1 MIEFKEFYVKPQLP
15 EKLKK
20 LNELAQNIWSTWDS
34 DAYRLF
40 SRIDPKLFRKYNHNP
55 IKLMEKVPQ
64 SRWQELE
71 NDKGF
76 IHEMETVYKM
86 FIAYLSFHPE
96 KNQGGTGLTKDD
108 VIAYFSME
116 YGLHELLPIYSGGL
130 GILSGDHLKGSS
142 DMGIPLIGFGLLYRV
157 GYFSQRIDTDGSQ
170 LASYPENDWISK
182 PIKTL
187 KDENGK
193 DLVVKFQIR
202 GEDIFAKVWE
212 VKVGNVSLYL
222 LDSNI
227 EENNQFYKTITD
239 DLYVADQAKR
249 ILQEIFL
256 AYGSIE
262 VMKKLN
268 IKPKI
273 FHLNEG
279 HSAFLIIKRLND
291 LINEQKFTFEEAS
304 EIVKSSTVFTT
315 HTPVPAGNERFDMNL
330 IEYFLKDKIEALG
343 ISFAEFSEYAKLQNS
358 NFFWMPV
365 LAIKFSD
372 YINGVSKLHSK
383 VSKKMWQ
390 ELFPDYFI
398 DEIPIKAITNG
409 VHIQTW
415 LSRTNTRLF
424 DRYIGND
431 YKHMSGNKK
440 MWENVLE
447 IPNIEIWEAH
457 QRRKEQMIGFL
468 RERLIK
474 SLIYTPYF
482 SQKSG
487 KANNILNHNKLI
499 IGFARRFAT
508 YKRATLILKDPERL
522 IKILKNP
529 KMPVQFIF
537 AGKAHPADNDG
548 QDLIRKIVEFA
559 QNNNLEDKF
568 VFIEDYDMNIAR
580 HIVQGVDVW
589 LNNPIKPNEASGTSG
604 MKAGLNGVL
613 NFSVLDG
620 WWPECYNPKNGWA
633 INAGEN
639 VENQEIRD
647 KLEANQIY
655 DLIENEIA
663 PLYYTRDK
671 NGIPM
676 QWVNMIKQSIYD
688 VGKNF
693 NIHRMLNDYCEKF
706 YIPASKKIN
715 TITADNYKKLKEITK
730 FDKTIYE
737 NWDKINFV
745 KVNLGLEE
753 NSVLSSGETVTVKTE
768 IDVANI
774 DTQYLKVEVM
784 YRYNRND
791 YSIIPLEMV
800 GKKDSIVSY
809 SGNIQVKSSGKQFIN
824 LRIRPDFENIKT
836 LPKVKWYFQTEAK

>member
-15 EKLKK
+15 EKLQK

-55 IKLMEKVPQ
+55 IKLLEKVPQ
-64 SRWQELE
+64 KRWEELQ

-86 FIAYLSFHPE
+86 FVSYLSFKSE
-96 KNQGGTGLTKDD
+96 ENRNENGLTSND

-116 YGLHELLPIYSGGL
+116 YGLHESLPIYSGGL

-142 DMGIPLIGFGLLYRV
+142 DMGIPLVGFGLLYRV
-157 GYFSQRIDTDGSQ
+157 GYFKQKIDMEGNQ
-170 LASYPENDWISK
+170 IASYPENEWISK
-182 PIKTL
+182 PIRKL
-187 KDENGK
+187 KDDTGK
-193 DLVVKFQIR
+193 DLIFKIDIR
-202 GEDIFAKVWE
+202 GEDVFIRAWE

-222 LDSNI
+222 LDTNI
-227 EENNQFYKTITD
+227 EENNPFYKTITD

-249 ILQEIFL
+249 ILQEILL

-262 VMKKLN
+262 LIKKLN
-268 IKPKI
+268 IKPKLY
-273 FHLNEG
+273 HLNEG

-291 LINEQKFTFEEAS
+291 LIAEKKFTFDEAV
-304 EIVKSSTVFTT
+304 EYVRTTTVFTT
-315 HTPVPAGNERFDMNL
+315 HTPVPAGNERFEISL

-343 ISFAEFSEYAKLQNS
+343 KTFDEFIQLGKLPNS

-365 LAIKFSD
+365 LAIRFSD
-372 YINGVSKLHSK
+372 YINGVSKLHQK
-383 VSKKMWQ
+383 VSQKMWQ
-390 ELFPDYFI
+390 ELFPDFYPE
-398 DEIPIKAITNG
+398 EIPINAITNG

-468 RERLIK
+468 RERLTN
-474 SLIYTPYF
+474 SLIYAPYF
-482 SQKSG
+482 SKKSG
-487 KANNILNHNKLI
+487 KANNILNHNNLI

-508 YKRATLILKDPERL
+508 YKRASLILQDPQRLKDLLDNKER
-522 IKILKNP
+522 
-529 KMPVQFIF
+529 PVQFIF

-548 QDLIRKIVEFA
+548 QELIKKIVKFA
-559 QNNNLEDKF
+559 TENNLEDKF

-620 WWPECYNPKNGWA
+620 WWPECYNGKNGWA
-633 INAGEN
+633 IDAGET
-639 VENQEIRD
+639 VTEQEIRD

-663 PLYYTRDK
+663 PLYYSRDK

-676 QWVNMIKQSIYD
+676 QWIDMMKKSIYD
-688 VGKNF
+688 VGKGF

-706 YIPASKKIN
+706 YIPAVNKIKTLSEN
-715 TITADNYKKLKEITK
+715 DYKKLKELTEFEK
-730 FDKTIYE
+730 NVTE
-737 NWDKINFV
+737 NWDKIKFIDV
-745 KVNLGLEE
+745 KLDIDKNTVLKSGDKISAEAKIDIADINENHLSLEIIYRINE
-753 NSVLSSGETVTVKTE
+753 EDYKIIKMQKDKKEKNIITFKTE
-768 IDVANI
+768 F
-774 DTQYLKVEVM
+774 
-784 YRYNRND
+784 
-791 YSIIPLEMV
+791 PLEA
-800 GKKDSIVSY
+800 
-809 SGNIQVKSSGKQFIN
+809 SGKQSIN
-824 LRIRPDFENIKT
+824 LRIRPIFENIKT
-836 LPKVKWYFQTEAK
+836 LPMIKWYFKMEE